1 MNSQDILLYTVF
13 TVGTLYGL
21 WIITHLVW
29 FGILTFYHYIIDEIS
44 FYKWKRK
51 R

>member
-13 TVGTLYGL
+13 TFGALYGL
-21 WIITHLVW
+21 WIIAHIAW
-29 FGILTFYHYIIDEIS
+29 FGILSLYYYIADEIS
-44 FYKWKRK
+44 FYQWKRK

>member
-13 TVGTLYGL
+13 TVGTLYAF
-21 WIITHLVW
+21 WIILNIVW
-29 FGILTFYHYIIDEIS
+29 FGILTLYNYIADEVS
-44 FYKWKRK
+44 FYLWKRK